1 MRKKTDTKSKGSE
14 VELRKLKRLELLEM
28 MLEQGKEIERLRNRV
43 QELEEQAE
51 DKTILLNEAGNIA
64 SASLAMNHVMEQT
77 QAAAEQYLTNVKKLC
92 RRMERETAE
101 KCRAMEQQTQKKCM
115 ELEQKAMERFGVA
128 DSRNK

>member
-77 QAAAEQYLTNVKKLC
+77 QAEAEQYLTNVKKLC
-92 RRMERETAE
+92 RRMERETAD